1 MTANTPSAVLH
12 GPGLTDV
19 RGMVLAHDAFRR
31 VLRPVPA
38 LIREVPDGYL
48 ARVRLLADHLELVLN
63 MLTHH
68 HEGEDELLWPTLL
81 ARVPDELAP
90 LVHLMESQHEGVHG
104 MLEEVGTRLPRWRKD
119 PTRPAG
125 ARLADRVEHLVVL
138 LDEHMQAEEQHVL
151 PIATRTVT
159 QAEWDAL
166 GERGV
171 KGIPL
176 SKGPLIFGIFMEVG
190 DPEVVAD
197 ELAKAPAPVRL
208 LLRLTARRAWR
219 RYRTRLFGA

>member
-1 MTANTPSAVLH
+1 V
-12 GPGLTDV
+12 
-19 RGMVLAHDAFRR
+19 
-31 VLRPVPA
+31 
-38 LIREVPDGYL
+38 REVPEGDV
-48 ARVRLLADHLELVLN
+48 ARVRLLADHLELVLR
-63 MLTHH
+63 LLEHH
-68 HEGEDELLWPTLL
+68 HESEDELLWPLLL

-104 MLEEVGTRLPRWRKD
+104 MLDEVGTLLPRWRSE
-119 PTRPAG
+119 PTRAAG

-138 LDEHMQAEEQHVL
+138 LDEHMRAEEQHIL
-151 PIATRTVT
+151 PIATRRVT
-159 QAEWDAL
+159 QAEWEAL
-166 GERGV
+166 GERALKGV
-171 KGIPL
+171 PP
-176 SKGPLIFGIFMEVG
+176 SKGPLVFGIFMEIG